1 LPDPVYAAI
10 EAHEKAYANCRAAV
24 AESNRLLDLADKV
37 AGKHEVIIP
46 DLRGPDA
53 SESTWLRV
61 VYQNG
66 QKCIVA
72 PTSVIVNEYLP
83 GEENEQLRQSF
94 VSRLDDIEKARE
106 AVHGD
111 IDAVVEGPA
120 SAGADAVDDLVET
133 VPTTMAGLLSFL
145 LHLAKAR
152 RRDPEMFCEQHLE
165 PLIDGLGKAA
175 AR

>member
-1 LPDPVYAAI
+1 LIALSEATLAVRSGTGFDVPGPWRSPLGGTARPYRCTARPTVAFAI
-10 EAHEKAYANCRAAV
+10 H
-24 AESNRLLDLADKV
+24 
-37 AGKHEVIIP
+37 H
-46 DLRGPDA
+46 
-53 SESTWLRV
+53 TW
-61 VYQNG
+61 
-66 QKCIVA
+66 
-72 PTSVIVNEYLP
+72 NEYLP

-165 PLIDGLGKAA
+165 PLIDGLGRAA

>member
-1 LPDPVYAAI
+1 VQAKAAALRLRTLIEDHGRHQEIAVSLADDITERESPALRPVAARLPDPIYAAI
-10 EAHEKAYANCRAAV
+10 KAHERAYAEVRAAV
-24 AESNRLLDLADKV
+24 AESHRLLDLADKV

-53 SESTWLRV
+53 PESTWLRV

-72 PTSVIVNEYLP
+72 PTSGIVNEYLP

-106 AVHGD
+106 AV
-111 IDAVVEGPA
+111 
-120 SAGADAVDDLVET
+120 
-133 VPTTMAGLLSFL
+133 
-145 LHLAKAR
+145 
-152 RRDPEMFCEQHLE
+152 
-165 PLIDGLGKAA
+165 
-175 AR
+175 